1 MNHRFYDFGIIETFY
16 RNTTPFSET
25 EEMEMELKI
34 CSGRIPA
41 LIKMP
46 PQWLKS

>member
-1 MNHRFYDFGIIETFY
+1 MNHRFYDFG
-16 RNTTPFSET
+16 NMWAPFSET

-34 CSGRIPA
+34 CTGQIPA